1 MTNLQTGNIP
11 SQTDITIIGL
21 GPAGATASMFLAK
34 MGIPHLA
41 VDASAFPRDKI
52 CGDGLDTKVFR
63 VLNLFNP
70 NLTVNEVFK
79 NHEFLNVE
87 GVHLIAPNLK
97 TTIFESEARQ
107 SAFPYPIYVTAKR
120 FDFDNF
126 LVRQIDRN
134 IANLQFEAKVT
145 NIEKIDN
152 GFILSILKN
161 NQTYQ
166 VKTRLL
172 LGADG
177 EHSIVVRKLDDRKI
191 IRNCHA
197 AALRCYYRG
206 ITDMPKIPLLEIYF
220 PKKAI
225 NAYFWIFPLPNG
237 EANVGFGMRSDFVSK
252 KNVNLREYF
261 ADLIKNDPFLA
272 PRFRNAEA
280 LESPRGWGLPLA
292 TRPRRL
298 TGDNYLI
305 LGDAASL
312 VNPLSGEG
320 IGTGMISG
328 YIAAQFAAKA
338 IKNQCFTANFL
349 KDYEPLC
356 RHHLKQEI
364 AFVKITD
371 SLKFEL
377 WRQPFLNFLV
387 SKHIY
392 PNYFKKNHIKW
403 LETAFTK
410 PIKFE
415 L

>member
-1 MTNLQTGNIP
+1 MIP
-11 SQTDITIIGL
+11 TQTDIVIIGL

-41 VDASAFPRDKI
+41 LDAATFPRDKI

-70 NLTVNEVFK
+70 DLTVNEVFK
-79 NHEFLNVE
+79 NQEFLNVH

-97 TTIFESEARQ
+97 KDILESQ
-107 SAFPYPIYVTAKR
+107 SHQTSYPYPLFVTAKR

-126 LVRQIDRN
+126 LIRQIDTKV
-134 IANLQFEAKVT
+134 ANLQFEAKVT

-152 GFILSILKN
+152 GFLLTVVKN

-191 IRNCHA
+191 VRNAHS

-206 ITDMPKIPLLEIYF
+206 IADMPEKPFLEIYF
-220 PKKAI
+220 PANTA

-237 EANVGFGMRSDFVSK
+237 ESNVGFGMRSDWISK
-252 KNVNLREYF
+252 KNINLRDVF
-261 ADLIKNDPFLA
+261 NNLIQNDPFLA
-272 PRFRNAEA
+272 PRFRHAEA
-280 LESPRGWGLPLA
+280 LECPRGWGLPLA
-292 TRPRRL
+292 TRPRKIF
-298 TGDNYLI
+298 GDHYLI

-320 IGTGMISG
+320 IGLGMISG
-328 YIAAQFAAKA
+328 YVAAQTAAKA
-338 IKNQCFTANFL
+338 VENQRFDADFL

-356 RHHLKQEI
+356 RRHVEQEVT
-364 AFVKITD
+364 FVKITD
-371 SLKFEL
+371 RFKFER
-377 WRQPFLNFLV
+377 WQKTYLNVMIKYGIF
-387 SKHIY
+387 S
-392 PNYFKKNHIKW
+392 NYFKKNHIKW

-410 PIKFE
+410 PIKIAM
-415 L
+415 